1 MNHTNLNDAWA
12 MFHEYKQQSN
22 TVPKNNIPNTPRINI
37 GIIQAPNNGKNSP
50 LSNRENDP
58 LETMFGQHTWSNH
71 SSIVT
76 SQEDYKVGKF
86 VKDVYFTMFPEKNGE
101 MYPAHWILPVMDSYK
116 KIRELRAKQLKTKT
130 KDAMKGLKMNIVTGC
145 ILRCELI
152 NSGLHIPLPILLQF
166 MNLAISKS
174 RNKRD
179 RKLIKLELFET
190 YRLDS
195 KKGIKTHLKNVIPM
209 CYNELNPE
217 DLIEYT
223 ANGILR
229 FNRADTLKAKR
240 IARHAWNDGD
250 GDFPDTTSP
259 SLIAIAALLA
269 VCVLT
274 DNKFDYKFF
283 GLSQI
288 VLINAYKVIINS
300 ENEKVQKELNAAML
314 SPNTAVYG
322 HKVSSVKK

>member
-1 MNHTNLNDAWA
+1 MNHTNINDAWA
-12 MFHEYKQQSN
+12 MFQQYQEQSN
-22 TVPKNNIPNTPRINI
+22 PVPQNNNPGINI

-50 LSNRENDP
+50 LSNRDNDP
-58 LETMFGQHTWSNH
+58 LESMFGQHTWSNH

-101 MYPAHWILPVMDSYK
+101 MYPSHWILPVMDSYK
-116 KIRELRAKQLKTKT
+116 QIRELRAKQLKTKK
-130 KDAMKGLKMNIVTGC
+130 KDAMKGLKMNVVTGC
-145 ILRCELI
+145 ILRCHLI

-174 RNKRD
+174 RNKRE
-179 RKLIKLELFET
+179 RTLIKLELFET

-195 KKGIKTHLKNVIPM
+195 KKGIKTHLKNIIPM
-209 CYNELNPE
+209 CYNELKPE

-240 IARHAWNDGD
+240 IARHAWNDGN
-250 GDFPDTTSP
+250 GDFSDTTSP
-259 SLIAIAALLA
+259 SLIAIAALLT

-274 DNKFDYKFF
+274 ENKFDYKLF
-283 GLSQI
+283 GLSKI
-288 VLINAYKVIINS
+288 VLTNAYKVIINS
-300 ENEKVQKELNAAML
+300 ENEKVRKELYDVML
-314 SPNTAVYG
+314 SPNTAVSR
-322 HKVSSVKK
+322 KKLSSIKK